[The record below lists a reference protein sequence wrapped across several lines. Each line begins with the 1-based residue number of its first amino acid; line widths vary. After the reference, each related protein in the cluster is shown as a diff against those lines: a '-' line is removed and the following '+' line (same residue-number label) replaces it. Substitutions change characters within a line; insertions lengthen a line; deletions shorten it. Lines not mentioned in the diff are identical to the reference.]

1 MFPPA
6 SSWLVSTSQLCILS
20 ESCSSCPD
28 TQPAHCTS
36 SVNQSAKE
44 HRSSIST
51 VPPPPAGIPPHL
63 HLLHPQIFVSSIA
76 DVFSFSIPFSH
87 SLIFSYICAPPL
99 HLPGDSMQTTTPRYI
114 SSFISLNHTLPPCL
128 LHLKALGI
136 RIQTENDEKF
146 VTEFVPFCPKH
157 LKDID
162 DKAKSK
168 LPMQYIKM

>member
-63 HLLHPQIFVSSIA
+63 HLLHSQIFVSSIA

-87 SLIFSYICAPPL
+87 SLIFSYIRAPPPASPGRFNANHHTSVHFFL
-99 HLPGDSMQTTTPRYI
+99 YFSQPHSSSLPPSLKGPRY
-114 SSFISLNHTLPPCL
+114 
-128 LHLKALGI
+128 
-136 RIQTENDEKF
+136 
-146 VTEFVPFCPKH
+146 
-157 LKDID
+157 
-162 DKAKSK
+162 
-168 LPMQYIKM
+168 